1 MMTYRIKLSNK
12 SQQNKMKQ
20 LEEEVAA
27 LRRANQPSSSGAIE
41 IKETRLQANR
51 NYFDGRRSTF
61 IPRGRGGFVGNR
73 GNAIASRRGYQ
84 R

>member
-1 MMTYRIKLSNK
+1 ME
-12 SQQNKMKQ
+12 NKMKQ

-27 LRRANQPSSSGAIE
+27 LRRANQPSGSGSIE
-41 IKETRLQANR
+41 IRETRLQANR
-51 NYFDGRRSTF
+51 NYFDGRKSTYV
-61 IPRGRGGFVGNR
+61 PRCRGGYGGNR